1 MIVVDRVAL
10 ILTKIAVELEKSGRR
25 RLEVGSLTLSAIV
38 GVYLIIFAN
47 FTFWAKVHAYLSETP
62 VAIAG
67 LYLGMSAVFI
77 ALISFFSVKYFF
89 KPLLVS
95 LIIIAAAAAWFMD
108 QFGIIVDSDMV
119 RNAFQTTPA
128 EAGNLITEGFIWHM
142 IIFALLPILFICWVR
157 VKHRSFPQKLLW
169 NTVAITSYF
178 IVFGLAAF
186 ANSKTYTT
194 AIRQHKDLVK
204 SLNPVN
210 PIAGAVH
217 FFTQAGAETQLVVA
231 PLGLDAKIIPPLAGV
246 TKPRVT
252 IIVAGETARA
262 ANFSLNGYGR
272 DTNPDLEKR
281 DIVYFPNT
289 TSCGTA
295 TATSIPC
302 MFSQFTREDYSHKKG
317 LANENVLDVLS
328 HAGVD
333 VAWWDNNTGSK
344 GVATRVPFEDLVE
357 TDDPKFCREG
367 ECLDAIFLDKVD
379 TWLDTITKDS
389 VLVIHQMGSHG
400 PTYHMR
406 YTEEFRKFV
415 PDCQTSELGKCK
427 DSEIVNAYDNTVL
440 YTDHFLATLIDKLK
454 GRSGKL
460 ATGLIYASDHGESL
474 GENGIYL
481 HGAPYVLAPAE
492 QTHVPFLVWFDEDF
506 SRSMGLDK
514 SCLVKEAGLRAY
526 SHDNFF
532 HSILGMMNIAT
543 SVYDTNLDVFGSCKT
558 VRTS

>member
-1 MIVVDRVAL
+1 MIKNAF
-10 ILTKIAVELEKSGRR
+10 KLEKSGFRR
-25 RLEVGSLTLSAIV
+25 PKIGSLTLSLVV
-38 GVYLIIFAN
+38 GLYLMFFAN
-47 FTFWAKVHAYLSETP
+47 FTFWAKAHAYLSAYP
-62 VAIAG
+62 FAIAG
-67 LYLGMSAVFI
+67 LYVGISAIFI
-77 ALISFFSVKYFF
+77 ALISFFSVKYIF
-89 KPLLVS
+89 KPFLAF
-95 LIIIAAAAAWFMD
+95 LIVVAAAASWFMD
-108 QFGIIVDSDMV
+108 SFGVIIDSDMV
-119 RNAFQTTPA
+119 RNAFQTTSA

-142 IIFALLPILFICWVR
+142 ILLALLPIVFICWVR
-157 VKHRSFPQKLLW
+157 VRHRLFPQKLIW
-169 NTVAITSYF
+169 NTVAIVSCLA
-178 IVFGLAAF
+178 VFGIVAF

-210 PIAGAVH
+210 PIVGTIH
-217 FFTQAGAETQLVVA
+217 FFTQAGAEAQVVAA
-231 PLGLDAKIIPPLAGV
+231 PLGLDAKSIPPLAGV

-272 DTNPDLEKR
+272 DTNPELKKR

-389 VLVIHQMGSHG
+389 VVVIHQMGSHG

-481 HGAPYVLAPAE
+481 HGAPYVLAPAD